1 MEATESERSGMT
13 DLEDTIRL
21 ERVDANLGEIPR
33 LHKVTPVLRAACPGP
48 ERRIHGL
55 EGGEGRGLK
64 ALRDVNLLQELT
76 SDGEIVKQWFTVS

>member
-1 MEATESERSGMT
+1 MGKTH
-13 DLEDTIRL
+13 LEDTIRL

-64 ALRDVNLLQELT
+64 ALRDVHVLEDLT
-76 SDGEIVKQWFTVS
+76 EDSEVVNQRFAVR

>member
-1 MEATESERSGMT
+1 MGKAH
-13 DLEDTIRL
+13 LEDTIRL

-64 ALRDVNLLQELT
+64 ALRDVDLLEDLPEDSKVVRQRFA
-76 SDGEIVKQWFTVS
+76 VC